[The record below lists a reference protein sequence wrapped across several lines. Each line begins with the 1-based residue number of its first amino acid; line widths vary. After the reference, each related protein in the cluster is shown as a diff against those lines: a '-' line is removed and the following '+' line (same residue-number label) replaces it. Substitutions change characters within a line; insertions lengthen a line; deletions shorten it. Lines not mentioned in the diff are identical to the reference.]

1 MAHTQRRPS
10 LAQLGIMDHHSF
22 CRTTRYPNHESINQ
36 TFTSM
41 LVSST
46 RSNVMFFCFDPIF
59 QGQVMQAIIRLTNM
73 VSRNRNTKLQGKRIL
88 PRNFFSIHRSLDKVG
103 VCLLNFE
110 VKSPSIDRVKI
121 YRNCL
126 FKQKCRDRRTIS
138 SFPDDRLMRVLI
150 VFVCSEATNLFSG
163 F

>member
-1 MAHTQRRPS
+1 
-10 LAQLGIMDHHSF
+10 
-22 CRTTRYPNHESINQ
+22 
-36 TFTSM
+36 
-41 LVSST
+41 
-46 RSNVMFFCFDPIF
+46 
-59 QGQVMQAIIRLTNM
+59 M

-163 F
+163 LKMTRLNDTTKDVVCLTENSLRL

>member
-1 MAHTQRRPS
+1 
-10 LAQLGIMDHHSF
+10 
-22 CRTTRYPNHESINQ
+22 
-36 TFTSM
+36 
-41 LVSST
+41 
-46 RSNVMFFCFDPIF
+46 
-59 QGQVMQAIIRLTNM
+59 M

-163 F
+163 FLRCRVPYGKFVKTLGGYGLYCRYEAVFVWWKVKANEL